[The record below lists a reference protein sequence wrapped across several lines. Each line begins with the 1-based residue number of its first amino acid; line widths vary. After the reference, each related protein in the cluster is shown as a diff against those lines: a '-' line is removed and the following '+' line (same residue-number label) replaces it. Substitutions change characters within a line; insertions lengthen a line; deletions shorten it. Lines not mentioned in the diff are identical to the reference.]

1 MLGVADPHPG
11 PVHRRVEPRAVA
23 EGGRVAAG
31 VAAARHQREPPHAAR
46 HAGVDWARGRGLV
59 LGAEEAA
66 AEPVVAVPHPALLH
80 AVLPAGDQ
88 EVVRGA
94 VGVTCLNSALYRH
107 THQPYPYQII
117 CSVLLRWVDHTS
129 YEFVC

>member
-1 MLGVADPHPG
+1 MFTKSVDEVRVDAAQVLGVADPHPG
-11 PVHRRVEPRAVA
+11 PVTVVSNPV
-23 EGGRVAAG
+23 
-31 VAAARHQREPPHAAR
+31 PL
-46 HAGVDWARGRGLV
+46 WARGRGLV

-94 VGVTCLNSALYRH
+94 VGVTCLNSALCNVDVD
-107 THQPYPYQII
+107 THINHIHIYFYTFIA
-117 CSVLLRWVDHTS
+117 
-129 YEFVC
+129 